1 MTPNPRA
8 ACRQHSELASSCRGR
23 VGCAGRLGELEGGG
37 ALKAIFFNRMEVK
50 SPGAGGD
57 GSTELP
63 LERSFLSAWLS
74 LC

>member
-1 MTPNPRA
+1 MEGWA
-8 ACRQHSELASSCRGR
+8 VQADLS
-23 VGCAGRLGELEGGG
+23 ELEGGG
-37 ALKAIFFNRMEVK
+37 ALKAVFFNRMEVK

-63 LERSFLSAWLS
+63 LERSFLSVWLS